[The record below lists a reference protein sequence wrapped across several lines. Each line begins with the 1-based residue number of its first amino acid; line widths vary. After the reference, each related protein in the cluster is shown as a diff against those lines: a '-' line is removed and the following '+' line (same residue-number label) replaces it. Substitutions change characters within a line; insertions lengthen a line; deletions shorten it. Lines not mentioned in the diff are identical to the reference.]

1 MNVGINSR
9 ENLLVWLFSFFIFLF
24 VLVQFH
30 VVLFDFAI
38 NINLADFFV
47 MLVLSTLLLG
57 FFYTKTPVRW
67 KIKNFNI
74 FALLTCIALASG
86 WLTALISDYSV
97 SWATTKAIGWIVILG
112 YLYASAMLVNR
123 LGFFAFF
130 RFFNLLLIF
139 FVGMLLLS
147 DFMLFLEIARGV
159 FGDTVHVSYLTALSG
174 NRNAL
179 AFQILAVLS
188 LALAFQP
195 LYLRNLRLNQNFL
208 LFAVIVLVC
217 SMFLTSSRSGI
228 ATMLLLYLAAFFMR
242 MTDWK
247 FLFWSMSGGVLI
259 SVLVFYFPDF
269 FYFFYDLLSVLGS
282 DGASASVSGKGSVVM
297 AISSVESDMLR
308 GQLLKDSFAMW
319 LENPFF
325 GAGLGAFYTGSEAV
339 YGVSIVQHNSVMW
352 VLSEMGLFGFLI
364 FSAFFISL
372 LWFVFFSTKRG
383 IRNNAV
389 ILLLL
394 SFGAM
399 AMFHEMLYQRIFW
412 LFLGAV
418 IALGL
423 SARTN
428 AAGLD
433 DKAGV

>member
-1 MNVGINSR
+1 MNIGITSR

-67 KIKNFNI
+67 KVKNFNI
-74 FALLTCIALASG
+74 FALLTCLALASG
-86 WLTALISDYSV
+86 WLTALLSDYSI

-147 DFMLFLEIARGV
+147 DFMLFLEIVKGISS
-159 FGDTVHVSYLTALSG
+159 GTVHLSYLTALSG

-188 LALAFQP
+188 LVLAFQP

-208 LFAVIVLVC
+208 LFSAIVLVC

-228 ATMLLLYLAAFFMR
+228 ATMLLLYLAAFFMK
-242 MTDWK
+242 MTGWK
-247 FLFWSMSGGVLI
+247 FLFWSMSGGVII
-259 SVLVFYFPDF
+259 SVLIFYFPDF
-269 FYFFYDLLSVLGS
+269 FYFFNDLLSMGGQNS
-282 DGASASVSGKGSVVM
+282 EGRGKVVM

-325 GAGLGAFYTGSEAV
+325 GAGLGAFYTSSEAV
-339 YGVSIVQHNSVMW
+339 YGFSIVQHNSVLW

-372 LWFVFFSTKRG
+372 VGFVFFSAKRG
-383 IRNNAV
+383 VRNNAV

-418 IALGL
+418 IAVGL
-423 SARTN
+423 SGKTC

-433 DKAGV
+433 DKPGV

>member
-1 MNVGINSR
+1 MNIGINSR

-67 KIKNFNI
+67 KVKNFNI
-74 FALLTCIALASG
+74 FALLTCLALASG
-86 WLTALISDYSV
+86 WLTALLSDYSI

-147 DFMLFLEIARGV
+147 DFMLLLEIARGV
-159 FGDTVHVSYLTALSG
+159 FGGTVHLSYLTALSG

-195 LYLRNLRLNQNFL
+195 LYLRSLRLNQRFL
-208 LFAVIVLVC
+208 LFSVIVLVC

-228 ATMLLLYLAAFFMR
+228 ATMLLLYLAAFFMK

-247 FLFWSMSGGVLI
+247 FLFWSMLGGVLI
-259 SVLVFYFPDF
+259 SVLIFYFPDL
-269 FYFFYDLLSVLGS
+269 FYFFYDLLSLWAQNEG
-282 DGASASVSGKGSVVM
+282 GVSGGGKVVM

-339 YGVSIVQHNSVMW
+339 YGFSIVQHNSVLW

-372 LWFVFFSTKRG
+372 VWFVFFSAKRG

-418 IALGL
+418 IAVGL
-423 SARTN
+423 SGRTCV
-428 AAGLD
+428 AGLD
-433 DKAGV
+433 DKTGV

>member
-1 MNVGINSR
+1 MNIGINSR

-67 KIKNFNI
+67 KVKNFNI
-74 FALLTCIALASG
+74 FALLTCLALASG
-86 WLTALISDYSV
+86 WLTALLSDYSI

-147 DFMLFLEIARGV
+147 DFMLLLEIARGV
-159 FGDTVHVSYLTALSG
+159 FGGTVHLSYLTALSG

-195 LYLRNLRLNQNFL
+195 LYLRSLRLNQRFL
-208 LFAVIVLVC
+208 LFSVIVLVC

-228 ATMLLLYLAAFFMR
+228 ATMLLLYLAAFFMK

-247 FLFWSMSGGVLI
+247 FLFWSMLGGVLI
-259 SVLVFYFPDF
+259 SVLIFYFPDL
-269 FYFFYDLLSVLGS
+269 FYFFYDLLSLWAQNEG
-282 DGASASVSGKGSVVM
+282 GVSGGGKVVM

-339 YGVSIVQHNSVMW
+339 YGFSIVQHNSVLW

-372 LWFVFFSTKRG
+372 VWFVFFSAKRG

-418 IALGL
+418 IAVGL
-423 SARTN
+423 SGRTCV
-428 AAGLD
+428 AGLD
-433 DKAGV
+433 DKASV